1 MNDLIEKRKFQ
12 SSTWLIIV
20 ELIVLLLLPSPFLK
34 LNALYVVAALVII
47 FLSKYLRKEKWSDY
61 GFKSIEVKMLLLAM
75 AIGIIYGFIDNFF
88 IEQLITRLTGTTP
101 DLGSYESVKGD
112 AGRFIIM
119 LAIGWFIGGLFEE
132 MFFRGY
138 LFNRFQ
144 SLIHNQKL
152 YKFVTILLTSIVF
165 AFAHNYQGISGILD
179 TGLFAVIMGLL
190 YFVFGRNV
198 WYLIIIHGLYDTVGI
213 VRLYLGY

>member
-1 MNDLIEKRKFQ
+1 MENLIAKNKFQ
-12 SSTWLIIV
+12 SSTWLILI
-20 ELIVLLLLPSPFLK
+20 EIIVLLLLPLPFLK
-34 LNALYVVAALVII
+34 LNVLYVVSALII
-47 FLSKYLRKEKWSDY
+47 MFLSKFMRKEKWSDY
-61 GFKSIEVKMLLLAM
+61 GFKSINLNMLLLAIS
-75 AIGIIYGFIDNFF
+75 IGVLYGFVDNLF
-88 IEQLITRLTGTTP
+88 IEQLITKLTGTTP

-119 LAIGWFIGGLFEE
+119 LVIGWFIGGLFEE

-152 YKFVTILLTSIVF
+152 FKFITILLTSIVF

-190 YFVFGRNV
+190 YFIFGRNV
-198 WYLIIIHGLYDTVGI
+198 WYLIIIHGMYDTVGI

>member
-1 MNDLIEKRKFQ
+1 MENLIVKNKSQ
-12 SSTWLIIV
+12 ASTWLILS
-20 ELIVLLLLPSPFLK
+20 ELTVLLLLPLPFLK
-34 LNALYVVAALVII
+34 LNVWYVISALII
-47 FLSKYLRKEKWSDY
+47 MFLSKFMRKEKWSDY
-61 GFKSIEVKMLLLAM
+61 GFKAINLKMLLIAI
-75 AIGIIYGFIDNFF
+75 AIGVVYGFADNFF
-88 IEQLITRLTGTTP
+88 IEQLIAKITGTTP
-101 DLGSYESVKGD
+101 DLGSYQSVKGD
-112 AGRFIIM
+112 VGRFILM

-144 SLIHNQKL
+144 SLIHNHKL
-152 YKFVTILLTSIVF
+152 YKFITILLTSIVF

-198 WYLIIIHGLYDTVGI
+198 WCLILIHGMYDTVGI
-213 VRLYLGY
+213 VRLYMGY

>member
-1 MNDLIEKRKFQ
+1 MENLIVKNKLQ
-12 SSTWLIIV
+12 ATTWLILV
-20 ELIVLLLLPSPFLK
+20 ELTVLLLLPLPFLK
-34 LNALYVVAALVII
+34 LNVLYVVSALII
-47 FLSKYLRKEKWSDY
+47 MFLSKFMRKEKWSDY
-61 GFKSIEVKMLLLAM
+61 GFKTINLKMLLLAI
-75 AIGIIYGFIDNFF
+75 AIGVVYGFADNFF
-88 IEQLITRLTGTTP
+88 IEQLITRLTGITP
-101 DLGSYESVKGD
+101 DLGSYQSVKGD

-138 LFNRFQ
+138 LYNRFQ

-152 YKFVTILLTSIVF
+152 YKFITILLTSIVF

-198 WYLIIIHGLYDTVGI
+198 WYLILIHGMYDTVGI
-213 VRLYLGY
+213 VRLYMGY